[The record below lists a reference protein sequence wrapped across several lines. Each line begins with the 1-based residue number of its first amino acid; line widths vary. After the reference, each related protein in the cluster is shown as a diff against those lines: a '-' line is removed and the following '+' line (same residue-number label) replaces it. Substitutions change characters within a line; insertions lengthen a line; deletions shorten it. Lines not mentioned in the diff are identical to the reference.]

1 MIDNRKLFVN
11 EVLFL
16 LIASNKIT
24 EQKLLY
30 NCEHVREEIL
40 AITVSQ
46 FLILMIFSFKSTM
59 LNLK

>member
-1 MIDNRKLFVN
+1 MIDNRKLFVT

-40 AITVSQ
+40 AIFNSHDFFIQINYVLSE
-46 FLILMIFSFKSTM
+46 IIYC
-59 LNLK
+59 

>member
-1 MIDNRKLFVN
+1 MIDNRKLFVT

-40 AITVSQ
+40 AIFNSHGFFIQINYVLSE
-46 FLILMIFSFKSTM
+46 IIYC
-59 LNLK
+59 

>member
-1 MIDNRKLFVN
+1 MIDNRKLFVT

-24 EQKLLY
+24 EQKLLC

-46 FLILMIFSFKSTM
+46 F
-59 LNLK
+59 